1 MRLTRILPLL
11 TLPFLAACDGITGS
25 DVNQHLL
32 YVAPY
37 TRECVGVG
45 VMQCMLVKENPAD
58 EWQFFYGGIDG
69 FAYEPGYDYTLFI
82 GWREVEN
89 PPADGSSRDYWL
101 IRLVEKTP
109 AGIGD

>member
-11 TLPFLAACDGITGS
+11 AAVLLPACTAATDP
-25 DVNQHLL
+25 VHQHVL

-37 TRECVGVG
+37 TRECHGVG
-45 VMQCMLVKENPAD
+45 VMQCMLVREDPED
-58 EWQFFYGGIDG
+58 EWNFFYDGIEG

-89 PPADGSSRDYWL
+89 PPADGSSRAYWL
-101 IRLVEKTP
+101 IRVVEKTP
-109 AGIGD
+109 APGG